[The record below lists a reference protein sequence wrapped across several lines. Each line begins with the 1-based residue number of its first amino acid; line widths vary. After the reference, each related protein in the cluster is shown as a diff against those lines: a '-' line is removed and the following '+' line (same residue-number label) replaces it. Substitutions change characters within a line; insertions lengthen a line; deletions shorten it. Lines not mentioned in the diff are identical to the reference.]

1 MVQRLVNA
9 IMRRE
14 DDEPEIP
21 NCPEHGIDMRLR
33 GKQGRPTRFADQSEE
48 EYTYIYFCPV
58 EQCNHTAAVTR
69 VKTQIPA
76 PGEAPERPT
85 FARRD

>member
-1 MVQRLVNA
+1 MVQRLLNA

-21 NCPEHGIDMRLR
+21 NCPEHNIDMRLR
-33 GKQGRPTRFADQSEE
+33 GKQGRPTRFADQSEQ
-48 EYTYIYFCPV
+48 EYTLIFFCPV

-69 VKTQIPA
+69 VRTQIPA
-76 PGEAPERPT
+76 PGESPERPT